1 MFFGCFGVSCFQGRN
16 RMKYICLGGNTEEQE
31 ALQQEYKAAARQIQ
45 IKAK

>member
-1 MFFGCFGVSCFQGRN
+1 
-16 RMKYICLGGNTEEQE
+16 MKYICLGGNPEEQK